1 MSRSFIGVVCGLKT
15 EAGAVA
21 RAVDRSKLRIGVSG
35 ANARNAERIAA
46 RFCEEGASV
55 IVSAGIAGGL
65 DPKLNCGDLVIG
77 DEVIGD
83 DGGHY
88 ECDRYLLGAVRKETQ
103 AQHAVVGVLF
113 GSDDIVESVEK
124 KAALLHNHGA
134 IAVDMESHGAARAA
148 LWASVP
154 FLAIRAIADP
164 ADRALPAAAL
174 KAVAP
179 DGSTRALSTM
189 VRAMAEP
196 GQFPELFRLGQDSNA
211 ALATLRGSLGPLFG
225 RLFLSLDL

>member
-1 MSRSFIGVVCGLKT
+1 MGFLGIICGLKS

-21 RAVDRSKLRIGVSG
+21 RAVDGSKIRVGISG
-35 ANARNAERIAA
+35 ADAVNAARIAA
-46 RFCEEGASV
+46 RFCEEGASAV
-55 IVSAGIAGGL
+55 VSVGLAGGL
-65 DPKLNCGDLVIG
+65 DPKLKPGDLVIG
-77 DEVIGD
+77 DQVIGD
-83 DGGHY
+83 DGGRY
-88 ECDRYLLGAVRKETQ
+88 ESDRYLLGAIRKETD
-103 AQHAVVGVLF
+103 ARHAAVGALF
-113 GSDDIVESVEK
+113 GSDDIIESVEK

-148 LWASVP
+148 AQASVP

-164 ADRALPAAAL
+164 AERALPTAAL

-179 DGSTRALSTM
+179 DGSTRAISTLA
-189 VRAMAEP
+189 RAMSDP

-211 ALATLRGSLGPLFG
+211 ALKTLRRSLGPLFR